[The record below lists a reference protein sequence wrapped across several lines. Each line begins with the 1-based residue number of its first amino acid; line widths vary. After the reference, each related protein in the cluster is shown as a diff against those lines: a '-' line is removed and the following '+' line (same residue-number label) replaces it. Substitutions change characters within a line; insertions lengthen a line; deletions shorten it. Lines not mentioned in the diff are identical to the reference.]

1 MDGSDDRARADFGG
15 FVRQLVFD
23 AAWLAHQ
30 GCCYWSAVV
39 TQEGEVRSR
48 EKKEGG
54 A

>member
-1 MDGSDDRARADFGG
+1 VDASGDRPRADLAGY
-15 FVRQLVFD
+15 VRQLVFD
-23 AAWLAHQ
+23 AAWIAHQ
-30 GCCYWSAVV
+30 QCCYWSAVV

>member
-1 MDGSDDRARADFGG
+1 MDTLDDRSRTDLSG
-15 FVRQLVFD
+15 FVRQLMFD

-30 GCCYWSAVV
+30 GCCYLSTVV
-39 TQEGEVRSR
+39 MQEGEVRSR

>member
-1 MDGSDDRARADFGG
+1 MDASGDSPRADFSG

-23 AAWLAHQ
+23 AAWIAHRQ
-30 GCCYWSAVV
+30 CCYWSAVV
-39 TQEGEVRSR
+39 MQEGEVRSR

>member
-1 MDGSDDRARADFGG
+1 MDGSDDKVRADLTG

-30 GCCYWSAVV
+30 QCCYWSAVRM
-39 TQEGEVRSR
+39 QESGVRGR
-48 EKKEGG
+48 EKKEDG

>member
-1 MDGSDDRARADFGG
+1 MDSSGDRSRADLAGL
-15 FVRQLVFD
+15 VRQLVFD
-23 AAWLAHQ
+23 AAWVAHQ

-39 TQEGEVRSR
+39 LQGGEVRSR

>member
-1 MDGSDDRARADFGG
+1 MDASGDRPRADFSG

-23 AAWLAHQ
+23 AAWIAHQ
-30 GCCYWSAVV
+30 QCCYWSAVV
-39 TQEGEVRSR
+39 APGEVRSR

>member
-1 MDGSDDRARADFGG
+1 MDASGDRPTADLAG

-30 GCCYWSAVV
+30 QCCYWPAVV
-39 TQEGEVRSR
+39 MQEAEVRSR